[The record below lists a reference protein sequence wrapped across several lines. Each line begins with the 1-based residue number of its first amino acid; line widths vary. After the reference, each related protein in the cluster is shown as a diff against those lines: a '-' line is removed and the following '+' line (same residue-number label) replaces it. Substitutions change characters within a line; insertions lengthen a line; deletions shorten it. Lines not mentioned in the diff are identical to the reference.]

1 MWRGDTNFKETIK
14 IFPRISGSCQCR
26 SLSSSSPGSSH
37 VLKSGRRREREGNE
51 KSNRIR
57 LTKQQLSTWITLFC
71 TFLCRRCTTTTWN
84 CLISRFEEDVTDK
97 NTTLFLFSW
106 TSIQSFRIQL
116 PKKFANIWRNER
128 AGISAILK
136 VSTRTHFLSDVF
148 VAVVLVV
155 THSLFKR
162 N

>member
-1 MWRGDTNFKETIK
+1 MSYFAPSLPSERQCEAGIQILKKT

-37 VLKSGRRREREGNE
+37 IKIRTETATRTQRKG
-51 KSNRIR
+51 NRIR

-71 TFLCRRCTTTTWN
+71 TFLCRRCTTTTWT

-106 TSIQSFRIQL
+106 TSIQSFKIQL
-116 PKKFANIWRNER
+116 LKKFANIWRNER
-128 AGISAILK
+128 DGISAIK
-136 VSTRTHFLSDVF
+136 FQREHTF
-148 VAVVLVV
+148 
-155 THSLFKR
+155 
-162 N
+162 